1 MVGRVC
7 PRHGYR
13 GRPLNSIVRPTVRFV
28 FAVLIIS
35 AAFEAGAVASDASLP
50 TFEQFPANPSSAHA
64 PAKVRLDSHPKAR
77 RFRTVLREGAAA
89 GPNFA
94 GRYTIITWG
103 CGTACQEVG
112 IIDATNGQVFFP
124 RQLQPNAY
132 DAVTDETPPFQYRLD
147 SRLLIVAGS
156 PLDRADNIGIHYF
169 VWGGRS
175 LKEVLYVPKEWQR

>member
-156 PLDRADNIGIHYF
+156 PLDRADNIGIR
-169 VWGGRS
+169 GRGS
-175 LKEVLYVPKEWQR
+175 GCNLTTRSSGP